1 MNCSDARFRMAAEPS
16 ARDAA
21 LDAHLQSCAACFAY
35 AQDMLDLDGQL
46 RAALAV
52 PVPDIALPS
61 GPHAVAAGTATPLPR
76 RRPGTVA
83 RRFALAASVAGVA
96 ILTGLLWIGVPRES
110 LAGAVVAH
118 MAEEPDAW
126 SASAPLGDTAVA
138 EVLSRSGVRLDPGM
152 PGVTYAHSCRFRG
165 RQVPHLVVQSPGGPV
180 TILVLPDEHV
190 AANAAFEE
198 AGYRGVL
205 VPAGRGA
212 LAVLTRDASDV
223 EAVAALAQHAIRYE
237 D

>member
-1 MNCSDARFRMAAEPS
+1 MNCSDARFQLAAEPS
-16 ARDAA
+16 ARDAT
-21 LDAHLQSCAACFAY
+21 LDAHLQSCAACSAY
-35 AQDMLDLDGQL
+35 AQDMLDLDGRL

-52 PVPDIALPS
+52 PVPHINLPS
-61 GPHAVAAGTATPLPR
+61 GPHAVASGTAPPLPR

-96 ILTGLLWIGVPRES
+96 VLAGLLWIGVPRES

-118 MAEEPDAW
+118 MAEEPGAW
-126 SASAPLGDTAVA
+126 TTSVPLGDSAVS

-152 PGVTYAHSCRFRG
+152 PGVTYAHSCWFRG
-165 RQVPHLVVQSPGGPV
+165 RHVPHLVVQSPSGPV
-180 TILVLPDEHV
+180 TILVLPREHLE
-190 AANAAFEE
+190 AKTAFEE

-223 EAVAALAQHAIRYE
+223 EAVAALAQRAIRYE